1 MGLIYPQMSVRSL
14 MDTMFLLNG
23 GESLRWRARIKGE
36 EADAASAAHLKVT
49 LAVND

>member
-1 MGLIYPQMSVRSL
+1 

-23 GESLRWRARIKGE
+23 GESLRWRVRIKGE
-36 EADAASAAHLKVT
+36 GADAASAAHLKVT